1 MKRVF
6 SIITV
11 TVCSA
16 LTLGA
21 FAQVDSTYCQEN
33 QTVYLLRYKN
43 ESKTKEFT
51 PETIN
56 AWRNLFLNCPTQS
69 KNTYIHGVNIYSTL
83 YKKEKDEAKK
93 KQYLDTVMLIYD
105 NRIKYFG
112 EEENYIGRKGAD
124 LYMLDPTQYE
134 KAYEFCRQSID
145 RMGNNAEA
153 KTMVMC
159 LQAAVKKYQNK
170 TMEKTDVI
178 ALYQKI
184 TDVCNYNISNGTKN
198 GQACEKQMP
207 AIEQLFLSIKPD
219 CSDLIALFEPQFKAD
234 PTNPELLTKI
244 TDNLSKDCA
253 SSDLYM
259 KASVE
264 LDKIQPSAQSK
275 RKLGDMYAEK
285 KQISTAMD
293 YYKEAIAL
301 ETEDSRK
308 AAIYY
313 KMATITS
320 GATSVSYANKAL
332 SFNSSLGSAY
342 LVIASKYAESAA
354 SCASGA
360 EFPDLEKWKVY
371 WVAYDMCMKAK
382 AVDPSIASQAN
393 SYAANYKSHF
403 PDVEA
408 LFGYNVTEGT
418 TQTVGCWINQTTT
431 AKVK

>member
-1 MKRVF
+1 
-6 SIITV
+6 
-11 TVCSA
+11 
-16 LTLGA
+16 
-21 FAQVDSTYCQEN
+21 
-33 QTVYLLRYKN
+33 
-43 ESKTKEFT
+43 
-51 PETIN
+51 
-56 AWRNLFLNCPTQS
+56 
-69 KNTYIHGVNIYSTL
+69 
-83 YKKEKDEAKK
+83 
-93 KQYLDTVMLIYD
+93 
-105 NRIKYFG
+105 
-112 EEENYIGRKGAD
+112 
-124 LYMLDPTQYE
+124 
-134 KAYEFCRQSID
+134 
-145 RMGNNAEA
+145 
-153 KTMVMC
+153 
-159 LQAAVKKYQNK
+159 
-170 TMEKTDVI
+170 
-178 ALYQKI
+178 
-184 TDVCNYNISNGTKN
+184 
-198 GQACEKQMP
+198 
-207 AIEQLFLSIKPD
+207 
-219 CSDLIALFEPQFKAD
+219 
-234 PTNPELLTKI
+234 
-244 TDNLSKDCA
+244 
-253 SSDLYM
+253 M

-293 YYKEAIAL
+293 YYKEAISL

-342 LVIASKYAESAA
+342 LVIASKYAESAS

-360 EFPDLEKWKVY
+360 EFPDLERWKVY

-408 LFGYNVTEGT
+408 LFGYNVTEGMS
-418 TQTVGCWINQTTT
+418 QTVGCWINQTTT